1 MNNLKNA
8 LFICLFLVSIIGK
21 SNLLN
26 NETIVKFD
34 SLSESRDITETD
46 TSLNSVEKQND
57 ISLKESF
64 ENAVQKDIFKEKS
77 SSIFSMESIFETKN
91 IIILSLIILSLFLG
105 FIVLFLLKWRKK
117 YSESITT
124 FPENLFELIESSEKS
139 SSTSSENFKKQVEH
153 FNKVLKY
160 IRVTQ
165 EENKNSFN
173 EIIESFTKLNNSII
187 EKENEIKR
195 LRKGFESNE
204 TITFIKSI
212 IRLHSNIYN
221 ASIDNKNSDETK
233 NELKFII
240 NDLEEKLK
248 EAKVESYLIDSG
260 VLATSPDLF
269 GIPESSNWEIE
280 STDKKE
286 KDNTVLST
294 IEKGFYLDGEEKT
307 IIKYAKI
314 KVLKFS

>member
-1 MNNLKNA
+1 MIKLKNA
-8 LFICLFLVSIIGK
+8 FFICLLLVPIFSK
-21 SNLLN
+21 SNFLN
-26 NETIVKFD
+26 NETIVNFD
-34 SLSESRDITETD
+34 SLSESRDIIETD
-46 TSLNSVEKQND
+46 TSLNSVEKQNE

-64 ENAVQKDIFKEKS
+64 ENTDQKDIFKETKT
-77 SSIFSMESIFETKN
+77 SIFSMESIFETKN

-117 YSESITT
+117 HSESITT

-195 LRKGFESNE
+195 LRKGFESHE

-221 ASIDNKNSDETK
+221 ASIDNKNSDETR
-233 NELKFII
+233 NELKFIL

-248 EAKVESYLIDSG
+248 EAKVESYMIDTG

-280 STDKKE
+280 STSKKE
-286 KDNTVLST
+286 KDNTVSST

-314 KVLKFS
+314 KVLKLN